1 MLLYTFCI
9 ICITQRF
16 ILKKMQKIFIYT
28 VLHFKTQNNIY
39 HWQGIWLTVHWF
51 AKQSTGFRLQ
61 RTVMLLYF
69 ITWLLLKYLSGRRLQ
84 KLSEL
89 TKQYANVLILSIN
102 EKLLPAIDPLMKDMA
117 TYHANG
123 LKSFQSIIVSKIS
136 IRFNV

>member
-9 ICITQRF
+9 CITQRVYAKKKCRKYLF
-16 ILKKMQKIFIYT
+16 IPCYILK
-28 VLHFKTQNNIY
+28 HRNNIY

-51 AKQSTGFRLQ
+51 AKQSTGFGLQ

-89 TKQYANVLILSIN
+89 TKQYANVLILPIN